1 MRERAGARMI
11 LHPVPGPQ
19 RRVSGVRRLA
29 SGLRRSFSEFLGL
42 PVLIVA
48 AFVVLAGAIDRLDND
63 AGPRSAWSPLRLFL
77 SQYVGD
83 TQSAISML
91 STIAG
96 SLISVTSIT
105 FSILL
110 LAVQQGAA
118 TLNSQIVDH
127 YLRRRANS
135 AWFGFFVGVSLFV
148 LITLVQTTHTTAPV
162 FGVMSSTLLGAVSL
176 VALVVLIYTTIDQTR
191 PATAIATIREAAL
204 AARACQL
211 PLLAASAEPVGAGPD
226 GVPIPAAT
234 GGYLARIDAG
244 GLARALDSHPG
255 RTLALP
261 VPVGRFVP
269 PGSAV
274 AVLTG
279 PPADPALVAA
289 IRACLAIEEQRD
301 VAHDPAVGLDHIAT
315 IGWTAISTA
324 RSDPAVGAIAVHAL
338 QRLLHAWAAP
348 APRAATSRIVYRDRL
363 PDQVLDAIESL
374 IVAAAES
381 RQHQS
386 LALILRALA
395 LSLPVLPDRQQD
407 GIARLVA
414 TVAPSLASHLPT
426 RMLREDTGLLV
437 AAFRRAGRD
446 RSADHLSEILAHV
459 VRESRDGVA
468 DPS

>member
-1 MRERAGARMI
+1 MIPHLATPRA
-11 LHPVPGPQ
+11 
-19 RRVSGVRRLA
+19 LA
-29 SGLRRSFSEFLGL
+29 GLRRSFSEFLGL
-42 PVLIVA
+42 PVVIVLG
-48 AFVVLAGAIDRLDND
+48 FVVLAHTIDRIDNT
-63 AGPRSAWSPLRLFL
+63 AGPREAWGPLRTFL

-162 FGVMSSTLLGAVSL
+162 LGVMISTLLGAVSL

-191 PATAIATIREAAL
+191 PVTAIATIREAAV
-204 AARACQL
+204 AARARQL
-211 PLLAASAEPVGAGPD
+211 PLLAATAEPSDPPGD
-226 GVPIPAAT
+226 GVPVQAAT
-234 GGYLARIDAG
+234 GGYLTRIDAD
-244 GLARALDSHPG
+244 GLARALAAHPG
-255 RTLALP
+255 LDLVLTLP
-261 VPVGRFVP
+261 VGGFVP
-269 PGSAV
+269 PGGAV

-279 PPADPALVAA
+279 GPADPALVEAVGTA
-289 IRACLAIEEQRD
+289 MSIEDQRD
-301 VAHDPAVGLDHIAT
+301 VAHDPAFSLDHIGT

-338 QRLLHAWAAP
+338 QRLLHDWAAP
-348 APRAATSRIVYRDRL
+348 VPRAPASRIAYRDRL

-374 IVAAAES
+374 VVAAAES

-395 LSLPVLPDRQQD
+395 RSLPVLPAAQQH
-407 GIARLVA
+407 GVARLVA

-426 RMLREDTGLLV
+426 RMLREDAAGLI
-437 AAFRRAGRD
+437 AAFRRTGRPD
-446 RSADHLSEILAHV
+446 AAARLSEILAHV
-459 VRESRDGVA
+459 VEESQDGG
-468 DPS
+468 PGHG

>member
-1 MRERAGARMI
+1 MI
-11 LHPVPGPQ
+11 L
-19 RRVSGVRRLA
+19 RLA
-29 SGLRRSFSEFLGL
+29 TGLRRSFSEFLGL
-42 PVLIVA
+42 PVLIVTG
-48 AFVVLAGAIDRLDND
+48 FVVLAGAIDRLDND
-63 AGPRSAWSPLRLFL
+63 AGPKAEWGPLRLFL

-127 YLRRRANS
+127 YLRRRSNS

-162 FGVMSSTLLGAVSL
+162 LGVMSSTLLGAASL

-204 AARACQL
+204 AARTRQL
-211 PLLAASAEPVGAGPD
+211 PLLAASTEFTGAHPD
-226 GVPIPAAT
+226 GVPIVTAS
-234 GGYLARIDAG
+234 GGYLARIDAEA
-244 GLARALDSHPG
+244 LTRALDAHP
-255 RTLALP
+255 RAHLTLPIAI
-261 VPVGRFVP
+261 GHFVP
-269 PGSAV
+269 PGTIV
-274 AVLTG
+274 AVLAG
-279 PPADPALVAA
+279 APADPALVAA
-289 IRACLAIEEQRD
+289 IRDAIAVEEQRD
-301 VAHDPAVGLDHIAT
+301 VAHDPAVGLDHIGT

-338 QRLLHAWAAP
+338 QRLLHAWAP
-348 APRAATSRIVYRDRL
+348 PPPRAAASRIAYRDRL

-395 LSLPVLPDRQQD
+395 LSLPGVPERQQR
-407 GIARLVA
+407 GIACLVA

-426 RMLREDTGLLV
+426 RMLREDAALLI
-437 AAFRRAGRD
+437 AAFQRIGQPEAAER
-446 RSADHLSEILAHV
+446 LSEILAHV
-459 VRESRDGVA
+459 VRESRDGLA
-468 DPS
+468 ERP

>member
-1 MRERAGARMI
+1 MTLCLIA
-11 LHPVPGPQ
+11 
-19 RRVSGVRRLA
+19 
-29 SGLRRSFSEFLGL
+29 GLRRSFSEFLGL
-42 PVLIVA
+42 PVLIVLG
-48 AFVVLAGAIDRLDND
+48 FVVLAGVIDRLDND
-63 AGPRSAWSPLRLFL
+63 AGPRTAWGPVRLFL

-148 LITLVQTTHTTAPV
+148 LVTLVQTTHTTAPV
-162 FGVMSSTLLGAVSL
+162 LGVMSSTLLGAVSL

-191 PATAIATIREAAL
+191 PATAIATIRAAAL
-204 AARACQL
+204 AARARQL
-211 PLLAASAEPVGAGPD
+211 PLLAASAEPAGTPPD
-226 GVPIPAAT
+226 GVAVVAAA
-234 GGYLARIDAG
+234 GGYLTRIDVDA
-244 GLARALDSHPG
+244 LTRALSSAPRMH
-255 RTLALP
+255 LALP
-261 VPVGRFVP
+261 VPVGGFVP
-269 PGSAV
+269 PGGTV
-274 AVLTG
+274 AVLSG
-279 PPADPALVAA
+279 GGAGPALVEAVRDA
-289 IRACLAIEEQRD
+289 LAIEEQRD
-301 VAHDPAVGLDHIAT
+301 VAHDPAFSLGHIGT

-338 QRLLHAWAAP
+338 QRLLHEWAAP
-348 APRAATSRIVYRDRL
+348 VPRAAAARIAYRDRL

-395 LSLPVLPDRQQD
+395 SSLPALAEPQQR
-407 GIARLVA
+407 GIARLA
-414 TVAPSLASHLPT
+414 TTVAPSLASHLPT
-426 RMLREDTGLLV
+426 RMLREDTALLI
-437 AAFRRAGRD
+437 AAFRRIGRREAAD
-446 RSADHLSEILAHV
+446 RLSEILAHV
-459 VRESRDGVA
+459 VRETVVRESAAEGQEAA
-468 DPS
+468 DRA